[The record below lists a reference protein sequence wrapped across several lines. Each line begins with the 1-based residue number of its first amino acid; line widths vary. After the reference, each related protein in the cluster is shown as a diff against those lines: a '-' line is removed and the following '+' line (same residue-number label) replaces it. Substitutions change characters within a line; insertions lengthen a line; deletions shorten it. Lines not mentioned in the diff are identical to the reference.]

1 MAAASVKG
9 ARQVSLEQVLEWN
22 PQVIFV
28 QDRYPQ
34 VVKQI
39 ENDPQWQAIDAVK
52 HHRVWLMPEYAKAWG
67 YPMPEALALG
77 ELWMAKKLYPARYQ
91 NIDVDSKASDYY
103 QRFYRVTWTP
113 DAR

>member
-1 MAAASVKG
+1 M
-9 ARQVSLEQVLEWN
+9 SLEQVLEWN

-52 HHRVWLMPEYAKAWG
+52 HHRVWLMPG
-67 YPMPEALALG
+67 MPKPGVTRCRRPALG
-77 ELWMAKKLYPARYQ
+77 ELWMAKNSIPRATRTSMWTVKPA
-91 NIDVDSKASDYY
+91 ITISV
-103 QRFYRVTWTP
+103 FTV
-113 DAR
+113 